1 MIRPP
6 STSQALPS
14 MTQPNTSSNS
24 PASSRRLV
32 VAAAGVAAVSGL
44 GLGWWKFA
52 RNGEKAAPDSQADT
66 SSRANPQG
74 NGGQD
79 DPQRQFWATSFDT
92 PSGGKLPMARFQGKP
107 LLANFWATWC
117 PPCVEEL
124 PLINAFY
131 QENKSKSWQVVGIA
145 ADQLKAVN
153 DFMVKLP
160 ISFPVALAGM
170 AGVELSKSLG
180 NLTGGLPFTVI
191 FGRDGTVR
199 HRQIGRV
206 TVNHLTAWRSLE

>member
-1 MIRPP
+1 MTEKKA
-6 STSQALPS
+6 TSKA
-14 MTQPNTSSNS
+14 

-44 GLGWWKFA
+44 GLGWWKFVQNA
-52 RNGEKAAPDSQADT
+52 ETAAPGNQSDT
-66 SSRANPQG
+66 NARALPQG
-74 NGGQD
+74 AGGPD
-79 DPQRQFWATSFDT
+79 DPLRQFWLTTFDT
-92 PSGGKLPMARFQGKP
+92 PSGGKLPMASFQGKP
-107 LLANFWATWC
+107 LLVNFWATWC

-131 QENKSKSWQVVGIA
+131 QKNKSKSWQVMGIA

-153 DFMVKLP
+153 DFMVKFPL
-160 ISFPVALAGM
+160 SFPVALAGM

-180 NLTGGLPFTVI
+180 NLSGGLPFTVI
-191 FGRDGTVR
+191 FGRNGTVR

-206 TVNHLTAWRSLE
+206 TADHLAAWRALE